1 MDVPVCSNLSYVNVP
16 YPSKKTKTRG
26 VPHPSHDQAVA
37 AQDSSHLLEGGAGI
51 DYSSIGPDYE
61 TIDSRKESQR
71 KNQVLVA
78 GRLSESYEYSEVHL
92 TTLNE
97 SVPEG
102 SANYE
107 VPLNLRQNMS
117 TEDED
122 YSHLKY

>member
-1 MDVPVCSNLSYVNVP
+1 MPVHNNLSYLKASCP
-16 YPSKKTKTRG
+16 ADLTTKTG
-26 VPHPSHDQAVA
+26 AHPSQVA
-37 AQDSSHLLEGGAGI
+37 RDTNHIQGGAGA

-61 TIDSRKESQR
+61 TIDSRTQSQR
-71 KNQVLVA
+71 KNQVPVV
-78 GRLSESYEYSEVHL
+78 RLSERYEYSEAHL

-122 YSHLKY
+122 YSHLKH